1 MNGERMNLNNFFIKS
16 LNRNNHALTISLEKS
31 SEQIVE
37 VLTKL
42 KEMTDDEYA
51 DITLT
56 MPLIEK
62 AISFQAELF
71 KLIHN
76 LSLESL
82 EFQEYK
88 NFLFISVLH
97 SNANS
102 LAVDMNE
109 NVIKLMNMIK
119 DSKPTKDILKI
130 SSNIFNTWINIT
142 SKMAG
147 NFNEFTLKTLIE
159 ESRTNNKVIK

>member
-1 MNGERMNLNNFFIKS
+1 MDLNNFFIKS
-16 LNRNNHALTISLEKS
+16 INRNNHALTISLEKS
-31 SEQIVE
+31 SEQILE
-37 VLTKL
+37 VLNKL

-76 LSLESL
+76 LSLENL

-97 SNANS
+97 SNAN
-102 LAVDMNE
+102 LLVVDMME
-109 NVIKLMNMIK
+109 NVTKLINMIK
-119 DSKPTKDILKI
+119 SEETTKDILKI
-130 SSNIFNTWINIT
+130 SSNVFNTWINIT